1 MGVSALEAITTGG
14 TNTAVGVN
22 AGNTLTT
29 GDNNTIFGYNTDST
43 GGGGANRLGFGVSL
57 SLDTNNQVK
66 IGVSTNFITNN
77 FASNATWTHSS
88 DERLKENI
96 ENDSLGLSFIT
107 DLRTVTFNW
116 KKKEDIPEEIVG
128 EHPAERDTE
137 TQQHGLIAQEVKASL
152 DKLGVEE
159 FAGWSEG
166 EGGTQMVSEAMFVYP
181 LIKAVQELSDQVEDL
196 KAEIETLKGG

>member
-1 MGVSALEAITTGG
+1 AVGGNALDANTTGANNTGVGKAVLTTNTTGSNNTAMGVSALEAITTGG

-137 TQQHGLIAQEVKASL
+137 TRQHGLIAQEVKASL
-152 DKLGVEE
+152 D
-159 FAGWSEG
+159 
-166 EGGTQMVSEAMFVYP
+166 
-181 LIKAVQELSDQVEDL
+181 
-196 KAEIETLKGG
+196 